1 LDFSNPLTQRIL
13 EALERRVE
21 IAPNT
26 ITPDQYSYSPED
38 DFYPPPSYSP
48 VTYEDL
54 DPSAIPLEIPQIE
67 VEILLVNLEIEHSY
81 FFPETYGFPRDEI
94 NSINK

>member
-13 EALERRVE
+13 EAWERRAE

-26 ITPDQYSYSPED
+26 ITPDQYSYSPEED

-54 DPSAIPLEIPQIE
+54 DPFIPLEIPQIE
-67 VEILLVNLEIEHSY
+67 VETPLVNLEIEHSY
-81 FFPETYGFPRDEI
+81 ILPETYGFPREE
-94 NSINK
+94 